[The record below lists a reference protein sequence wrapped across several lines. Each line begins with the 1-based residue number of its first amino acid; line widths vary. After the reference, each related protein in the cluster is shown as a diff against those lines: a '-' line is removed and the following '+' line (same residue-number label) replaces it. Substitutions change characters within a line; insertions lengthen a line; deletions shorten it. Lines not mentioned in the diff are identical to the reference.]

1 MNISAAQ
8 TPYGILG
15 KDGIK
20 ALASAFYDVMEER
33 IEAAPIR
40 AMHAENMTEIKQKL
54 YEYLTGWM
62 GGPPLYYDRYGSVC
76 LTSAHKPYA
85 IGTQE
90 RDQWLDCMDIAL
102 DRIAIQYTSDSK
114 QLKTML
120 KQPLFSIAEAVKNQ
134 H

>member
-1 MNISAAQ
+1 MNNLSAQ

-20 ALASAFYDVMEER
+20 ALANAFYDVMEER

-62 GGPPLYYDRYGSVC
+62 GGPPLYSDRYGSVC

-90 RDQWLDCMDIAL
+90 RDHWLDCMDIAL
-102 DRIAIQYTSDSK
+102 DRIALQYTSDSK

-120 KQPLFSIAEAVKNQ
+120 KQPLFSIADAVRNQ
-134 H
+134 D

>member
-1 MNISAAQ
+1 MNNLSAQ
-8 TPYGILG
+8 KPYGILG
-15 KDGIK
+15 KDCIK
-20 ALASAFYDVMEER
+20 ALANAFYDVMDER

-62 GGPPLYYDRYGSVC
+62 GGPPLYSDRYGSVC

-102 DRIAIQYTSDSK
+102 DRIAVQYTSDSK

-120 KQPLFSIAEAVKNQ
+120 KQPLFSIADAVRNQ
-134 H
+134 D

>member
-76 LTSAHKPYA
+76 LTSAHKPYT

-120 KQPLFSIAEAVKNQ
+120 QQPLFSIADAVRNQ